1 MFLDKIKDFWTKKNV
16 KKSLSNVK
24 HNESVSSIKKIGI
37 IIDESYFNE
46 KDLLINQLISNG
58 ISEENIEILAF
69 RNRVKK
75 NESFDYTVFSYKD
88 LSWNAAIEKS
98 EITNF
103 INTNFDLLINYYDV
117 EKAPLLLVTSLSK
130 ANFKV
135 GFANVDKRLN
145 HFMIDTQ
152 AENYKVFIEELFKY
166 LKILNKL

>member
-16 KKSLSNVK
+16 KKRLSNVK
-24 HNESVSSIKKIGI
+24 HNESISSIKKIGI
-37 IIDESYFNE
+37 IIDETYFNE
-46 KDLLINQLISNG
+46 KDLLINQLVLNG
-58 ISEENIEILAF
+58 INKENIEIIAF

-75 NESFDYTVFSYKD
+75 NESFNYAVFSYKD
-88 LSWNAAIEKS
+88 LSWNATFEKT
-98 EITNF
+98 EITDFTNA
-103 INTNFDLLINYYDV
+103 NFDLLISYYDI
-117 EKAPLLLVTSLSK
+117 EKAPLILVTNLSK

-145 HFMIDTQ
+145 HLVIDTN

>member
-1 MFLDKIKDFWTKKNV
+1 MFLDKIKDFWTKKIV

-37 IIDESYFNE
+37 IIDETYFNE
-46 KDLLINQLISNG
+46 KDLLINHLLLNG
-58 ISEENIEILAF
+58 ISKQNIEILAF

-75 NESFDYTVFSYKD
+75 NETFDYTVFSYKD
-88 LSWNAAIEKS
+88 LSWNTTIEKS

>member
-1 MFLDKIKDFWTKKNV
+1 MFLDKIKDFWTKKIV

-46 KDLLINQLISNG
+46 KNLLINQLISNG

-75 NESFDYTVFSYKD
+75 NETFDYTVFSYKD
-88 LSWNAAIEKS
+88 LSWSATIEKS

-117 EKAPLLLVTSLSK
+117 EKAPLLLVTSSSK

>member
-1 MFLDKIKDFWTKKNV
+1 MFLDKIKDFWTKKIV

-46 KDLLINQLISNG
+46 KNLLLNQLKLNG

-75 NESFDYTVFSYKD
+75 NETFDYTVFSYKD
-88 LSWNAAIEKS
+88 LSWNATFDKN
-98 EITNF
+98 EIIDFVNQ
-103 INTNFDLLINYYDV
+103 NFDLLVSYYDV

>member
-88 LSWNAAIEKS
+88 LSWNATIEKS

>member
-1 MFLDKIKDFWTKKNV
+1 MFLDKIKDFWTKKIV

-75 NESFDYTVFSYKD
+75 NETFDYTVFSYKD
-88 LSWNAAIEKS
+88 LSWSATIEKS

>member
-1 MFLDKIKDFWTKKNV
+1 MFLDKIKDFWTKKIV

-24 HNESVSSIKKIGI
+24 HIESVSSIKKIGI

-58 ISEENIEILAF
+58 ISDENIKILAF

-88 LSWNAAIEKS
+88 LSWNATIEKS
-98 EITNF
+98 EIASF
-103 INTNFDLLINYYDV
+103 INSNFDLLINYYDV
-117 EKAPLLLVTSLSK
+117 EKTPLLVVTSISK